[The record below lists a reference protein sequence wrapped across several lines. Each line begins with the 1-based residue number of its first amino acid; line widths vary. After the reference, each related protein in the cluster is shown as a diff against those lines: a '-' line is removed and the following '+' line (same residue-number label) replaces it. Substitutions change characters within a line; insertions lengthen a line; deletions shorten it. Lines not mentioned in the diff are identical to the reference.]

1 MRLIDFFTKGAFHK
15 FDRSLGQL
23 QEIRDS
29 YRQLNIEIYGEQLA
43 ALLNDW

>member
-1 MRLIDFFTKGAFHK
+1 MKLLDLLFGGPFGR

-29 YRQLNIEIYGEQLA
+29 YHQLNIEIYGEQLA